1 MGSLVCEAKGNMLI
15 DNDMSEQ
22 IKIQLPDGSVRE
34 VAQGTTPFD
43 VAMSISPR
51 LAAAVVVARIRPLTT
66 PVVAGETAVEE
77 ADEAQTE
84 AGMYGSAS
92 ELGERLVDLAA
103 PLNEDVALELL
114 KESDEAALKVVRHSA
129 AHVMATAILEL
140 FPETKLGHGP
150 ATDNGFFYDVYR
162 ETPFTEDDLAAI
174 EKRMAEVVA
183 RDETFVRE
191 QESREMGLKDYAEHG
206 DFMKVHFIERFT
218 KPGDEIS
225 LYRNGKFVDFCRG
238 PHVPSTGRVKAFKVT
253 SVAGAYWLGDE
264 KNQQLQRIYGT
275 AFFNAKDMDA
285 HFKRLEEIKARD
297 HRVLGK
303 QLDLFSIQEVAGAGL
318 IFWHPKGGLIRKTME
333 DWMRDECIRRGYE
346 MVFTPHIM
354 RRELWKVS
362 GHEGF
367 YSQNM
372 YPPMELDDAEYR
384 LKPMNCPG
392 HILIYKNSPKSYR
405 DLPQRY
411 AELGNVYRYERSG
424 TMHGL
429 LRVRGFTQD
438 DAHIFCTP
446 EQIESEIAACV
457 EFADE
462 VLKAFGFAEFKVE
475 LSTWDPKDQKSYVG
489 SPEHWETAVG
499 SLKKVLDA
507 KAIPYREIPGEAAF
521 YGPKIDIKLVDV
533 LGRLWQLSTVQFDFN
548 LPQRFELEY
557 TGEDGEKHRPVMVHR
572 ALFGSVERFFGV
584 LIEHYAGAFPL
595 WLAPV
600 QVGLVPISEKHVE
613 YARAVKAK
621 LEVAGLRVE
630 LDARNEKMNA
640 KIREFTLQKVPFV
653 LVMGDKEAE
662 QREVNVRVRGGGV
675 QGTFPLSEFIAN
687 ATTLITRKEL
697 NLSDTPKWHDAVL
710 KAVQSFP
717 TDQFDLNDLYD
728 LRDEFAS
735 IFPNN
740 RHVNEK
746 LRQQLQTL
754 RDEGI
759 IQFLDNEGN
768 YKRIK

>member
-1 MGSLVCEAKGNMLI
+1 
-15 DNDMSEQ
+15 MSEQ
-22 IKIQLPDGSVRE
+22 MIRIQLPDGSVRE
-34 VAQGTTPFD
+34 VSRGTTAYD

-51 LAAAVVVARIRPLTT
+51 LAAAVVVARIRPLT
-66 PVVAGETAVEE
+66 PVTTGAAVEDETSE
-77 ADEAQTE
+77 AA
-84 AGMYGSAS
+84 MYGAAES
-92 ELGERLVDLAA
+92 GERLVDLAV
-103 PLNEDVALELL
+103 PLMEDVALELL

-150 ATDNGFFYDVYR
+150 ATDSGFFYDVYR
-162 ETPFTEDDLAAI
+162 ETPFSDEDLAAI
-174 EKRMAEVVA
+174 ETRMAEVVA
-183 RDETFVRE
+183 RDEKFLRE
-191 QESREMGLKDYAEHG
+191 EESREMGLKDYAEQG
-206 DFMKVHFIERFT
+206 EFMKVHFIEKFT
-218 KPGDEIS
+218 QPGDEIS

-275 AFFNAKDMDA
+275 AFFNTKDLDA

-303 QLDLFSIQEVAGAGL
+303 QLDLFSIQEVAGSGL
-318 IFWHPKGGLIRKTME
+318 IFWHAKGGLIRKTME
-333 DWMRDECIRRGYE
+333 DWMREECIRRGYD
-346 MVFTPHIM
+346 MVYTPHIM
-354 RRELWKVS
+354 RRELWKIS

-405 DLPQRY
+405 DLPVRY

-438 DAHIFCTP
+438 DAHIFCMP
-446 EQIESEIAACV
+446 EQVVSEIEGCLD
-457 EFADE
+457 FAE
-462 VLKAFGFAEFKVE
+462 AVLKTFGFNEYRVE
-475 LSTWDPKDQKSYVG
+475 LSLHDPKKSGEFVG
-489 SPEHWETAVG
+489 NPGDWEKAE
-499 SLKKVLDA
+499 SALKNVLTKRSVA
-507 KAIPYREIPGEAAF
+507 FKAIPGEGAF

-548 LPQRFELEY
+548 LPARFQLEY
-557 TGEDGEKHRPVMVHR
+557 KGEDGELHQPVMVHR

-600 QVGLVPISEKHVE
+600 QIGIVPISEKHVD
-613 YARAVKAK
+613 YAAAVKAK
-621 LEVAGLRVE
+621 LEAAGLRVE
-630 LDARNEKMNA
+630 LDQRNEKMNA

-653 LVMGDKEAE
+653 LVMGDKEAATE
-662 QREVNVRVRGGGV
+662 AVSVRTRGKG
-675 QGTFPLSEFIAN
+675 
-687 ATTLITRKEL
+687 
-697 NLSDTPKWHDAVL
+697 
-710 KAVQSFP
+710 
-717 TDQFDLNDLYD
+717 
-728 LRDEFAS
+728 
-735 IFPNN
+735 
-740 RHVNEK
+740 
-746 LRQQLQTL
+746 
-754 RDEGI
+754 DEGSVALADFI
-759 IQFLDNEGN
+759 ERAKALVAS
-768 YKRIK
+768 KSVAL

>member
-1 MGSLVCEAKGNMLI
+1 LRQPSILEDV
-15 DNDMSEQ
+15 SEQ
-22 IKIQLPDGSVRE
+22 MIRIQLPDGSVRE
-34 VAQGTTPFD
+34 VSRGTTAYD

-51 LAAAVVVARIRPLTT
+51 LAAAVVVARIRPLT
-66 PVVAGETAVEE
+66 PVTAGTAATEETSE
-77 ADEAQTE
+77 AA
-84 AGMYGSAS
+84 MYSGVQG
-92 ELGERLVDLAA
+92 GERLVDLAA
-103 PLNEDVALELL
+103 PLTEDVALELL

-150 ATDNGFFYDVYR
+150 ATDSGFFYDVYR
-162 ETPFTEDDLAAI
+162 ETPFSDENLAAI
-174 EKRMAEVVA
+174 EARMAEVVA
-183 RDETFVRE
+183 RDEKFIRE
-191 QESREMGLKDYAEHG
+191 EESREMGLKDYADQGE
-206 DFMKVHFIERFT
+206 FMKVHFIEKFT
-218 KPGDEIS
+218 QPGDEIS

-275 AFFNAKDMDA
+275 AFFNAKDLDA

-303 QLDLFSIQEVAGAGL
+303 QLDLFSIQEVAGSGL

-346 MVFTPHIM
+346 MVYTPHIM
-354 RRELWKVS
+354 RRELWKIS

-392 HILIYKNSPKSYR
+392 HILIYKNSPRSYR
-405 DLPQRY
+405 DLPIRY

-446 EQIESEIAACV
+446 SQIE
-457 EFADE
+457 DE
-462 VLKAFGFAEFKVE
+462 VVACIDFAQSVLHTFGFEEFKVE
-475 LSTWDPKDQKSYVG
+475 LSTWDPNDRKSYTG
-489 SPEHWETAVG
+489 SEENWKLAID
-499 SLKKVLDA
+499 SLKSALGRKG
-507 KAIPYREIPGEAAF
+507 IPFKEIPGEAAF

-533 LGRLWQLSTVQFDFN
+533 LGRMWQLSTVQFDFN
-548 LPQRFELEY
+548 LPARFELEY
-557 TGEDGEKHRPVMVHR
+557 KGEDGELHQPVMVHR

-600 QVGLVPISEKHVE
+600 QIGIVPISEKHVE
-613 YARAVKAK
+613 YAATVKAK
-621 LEVAGLRVE
+621 LEAAGLRVE
-630 LDARNEKMNA
+630 VDERNEKMNA
-640 KIREFTLQKVPFV
+640 KIREFTLQKIPFV
-653 LVMGDKEAE
+653 LVMGDKEAAAE
-662 QREVNVRVRGGGV
+662 AVSVRTRGKG
-675 QGTFPLSEFIAN
+675 
-687 ATTLITRKEL
+687 
-697 NLSDTPKWHDAVL
+697 
-710 KAVQSFP
+710 
-717 TDQFDLNDLYD
+717 
-728 LRDEFAS
+728 
-735 IFPNN
+735 
-740 RHVNEK
+740 
-746 LRQQLQTL
+746 
-754 RDEGI
+754 DEGSVSLTDFI
-759 IQFLDNEGN
+759 ERAKALVAS
-768 YKRIK
+768 KTVAL